1 MRGKMLF
8 VSIALLVMLFF
19 VETASAQ
26 VKVATLEQL
35 QDALAGNDEDII
47 VTKTIVIDED
57 LTLNGGGKTVK
68 LDSNARIQLINSA
81 TFEHITIDGGEL
93 QRSYPLVVVD
103 GNGGITLTL
112 GDGAIIQNARTSR
125 NGGAIELSSAKLQ
138 MNGGRILNCTAQNG
152 GGIYLGSYSVV
163 QMDDGTISRCEADE
177 NGGAIFS
184 YVDSGS
190 NEVNLTGGTIA
201 KNSAKIGGGVHIQ
214 NGSFQPVPEPT
225 PARPENAYRNRRT
238 SRSSDGNT
246 FNRTGGELCGN
257 TATEG
262 GADLAIVS
270 GSLVSLGT
278 PEGQYKGKTVNGWYW
293 DKPHSRYNAQTNS
306 QPYDGQETENV
317 YLIAA
322 YTPVYADVTFVDALN
337 GTRQSV
343 SIETG
348 EKIGAKFPGNLK
360 AEGYTFAGWYTAP
373 EGGDALSADS
383 VIT

>member
-93 QRSYPLVVVD
+93 QRSNPLVVVD
-103 GNGGITLTL
+103 GNGGVTLTL
-112 GDGAIIQNARTSR
+112 GDGAIIQNARTSG

-163 QMDDGTISRCEADE
+163 QMDDGTISRCKADE

-190 NEVNLTGGTIA
+190 NEVNLTGGTIEG
-201 KNSAKIGGGVHIQ
+201 NSAKIGGGVYI
-214 NGSFQPVPEPT
+214 NYYTVVEPT
-225 PARPENAYRNRRT
+225 AAPPVQGSEARCFRSCIQPHRRHVL
-238 SRSSDGNT
+238 RQYGDGRRRG
-246 FNRTGGELCGN
+246 FGDC
-257 TATEG
+257 
-262 GADLAIVS
+262 
-270 GSLVSLGT
+270 
-278 PEGQYKGKTVNGWYW
+278 
-293 DKPHSRYNAQTNS
+293 
-306 QPYDGQETENV
+306 
-317 YLIAA
+317 
-322 YTPVYADVTFVDALN
+322 F
-337 GTRQSV
+337 RQSC
-343 SIETG
+343 
-348 EKIGAKFPGNLK
+348 
-360 AEGYTFAGWYTAP
+360 FAGHA
-373 EGGDALSADS
+373 GRA
-383 VIT
+383 V